1 MEEVLNNLEISIDRA
16 SCFKGNNM
24 VFENITYSVKN
35 NEMMLIMGP
44 NGCGKTTFIKSIC
57 GIQKLESGSIKLNS
71 IDINSDSS
79 EHLNNILYIG
89 HKNSLNNDLTV
100 FENLEYLCAFDKS
113 VSNILEQEIKKSLE
127 YFGIAK
133 FKNYLVSKIS
143 EGNKKKVSLT
153 RLLLSNKKIW
163 LLDEPLSF
171 IDSEGN
177 TKILDLFNKHIN
189 NSGLIILSSHI
200 DISKD
205 VTNTKK
211 YYMENS

>member
-1 MEEVLNNLEISIDRA
+1 MFN
-16 SCFKGNNM
+16 
-24 VFENITYSVKN
+24 
-35 NEMMLIMGP
+35 
-44 NGCGKTTFIKSIC
+44 
-57 GIQKLESGSIKLNS
+57 
-71 IDINSDSS
+71 
-79 EHLNNILYIG
+79 
-89 HKNSLNNDLTV
+89 
-100 FENLEYLCAFDKS
+100 
-113 VSNILEQEIKKSLE
+113 
-127 YFGIAK
+127 
-133 FKNYLVSKIS
+133 KNYLVSKIS
-143 EGNKKKVSLT
+143 EGNKKKASLA